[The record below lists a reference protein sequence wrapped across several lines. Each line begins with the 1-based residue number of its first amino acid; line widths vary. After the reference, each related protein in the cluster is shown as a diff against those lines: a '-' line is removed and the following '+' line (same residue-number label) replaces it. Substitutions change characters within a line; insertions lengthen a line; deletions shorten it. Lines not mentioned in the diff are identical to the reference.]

1 MQIIKYMFPTKTLMQ
16 IYMNHLKNYILMN
29 IILRRILKIKNEINR
44 IIILLNVFL
53 NILLLFIIINYLWS
67 FNSLYISKDLLIN
80 ITG

>member
-1 MQIIKYMFPTKTLMQ
+1 
-16 IYMNHLKNYILMN
+16 MN